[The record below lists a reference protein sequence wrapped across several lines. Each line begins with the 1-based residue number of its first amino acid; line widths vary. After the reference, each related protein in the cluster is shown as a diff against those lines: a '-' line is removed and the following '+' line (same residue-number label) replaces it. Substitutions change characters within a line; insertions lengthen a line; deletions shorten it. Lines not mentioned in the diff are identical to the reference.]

1 MRISMWT
8 DSYYPYVSG
17 VTRSVATSRDRL
29 NLIGHSVSVFCPSY
43 PGATVEP
50 GVYRFPSV
58 KAPTKP
64 DYYVAIPVNPK
75 NLIALWELSPQVIH
89 IHSPFNLGKMGLR
102 LGSLLG
108 IPVVFTFHT
117 MYGKYSHYIPMIGE
131 KASDLVES
139 GALRTARTADAVIA
153 PSSAIKAYLQEHNV
167 ETRTFVIPTGV
178 DVEQFRGG
186 NQTYIRS
193 TFNIPTQLPV
203 LLTCGRLGQEKNP
216 HTLLQAFSIIQNTVD
231 SVLVFVGDGPLKADL
246 LNLARELGV
255 AHRTIFA
262 GKVPPAVMPHL
273 YAGSDLFMF
282 TSLTDTQGLV
292 IAEAKSAG
300 VPCVAVGA
308 LGVTD
313 MVENGV
319 DGFLCNNNP
328 HDIAH
333 KALLLLQ
340 NTDLLGKM
348 KRNAM
353 SNARKVSIEH
363 SCEKLLDCYSEI
375 YQTWEIEGLPDY

>member
-1 MRISMWT
+1 MCI
-8 DSYYPYVSG
+8 
-17 VTRSVATSRDRL
+17 RDR
-29 NLIGHSVSVFCPSY
+29 
-43 PGATVEP
+43 
-50 GVYRFPSV
+50 
-58 KAPTKP
+58 
-64 DYYVAIPVNPK
+64 
-75 NLIALWELSPQVIH
+75 
-89 IHSPFNLGKMGLR
+89 
-102 LGSLLG
+102 
-108 IPVVFTFHT
+108 
-117 MYGKYSHYIPMIGE
+117 
-131 KASDLVES
+131 
-139 GALRTARTADAVIA
+139 
-153 PSSAIKAYLQEHNV
+153 
-167 ETRTFVIPTGV
+167 
-178 DVEQFRGG
+178 
-186 NQTYIRS
+186 
-193 TFNIPTQLPV
+193 
-203 LLTCGRLGQEKNP
+203 EKNP
-216 HTLLQAFSIIQNTVD
+216 QTLLQAFSIIQNTVD

-340 NTDLLGKM
+340 NPDLLGKM

-375 YQTWEIEGLPDY
+375 YQTWEIAQ